1 MVSKVIMFHENTELL
16 PYVDCFDLY
25 PGNNE
30 PTKHITLV
38 LVGIPTR
45 NKSYWVESA
54 KEE

>member
-1 MVSKVIMFHENTELL
+1 MVSKVIMFHENTEIL

-38 LVGIPTR
+38 LVGIPAR
-45 NKSYWVESA
+45 NKLDRVESA
-54 KEE
+54 KED